1 MRNKG
6 YLKILTIQYGGSQR
20 REFLPGDNLE
30 FHDNGLEGSDAKE
43 FKRLIRDLPRI
54 RKAAGDKAYSSR
66 VNCQA
71 VADKGGK
78 PFLCFKANATA
89 KAKGYPAW
97 QISFEA
103 YSNNKDEWMDEY
115 HIGNPSLGKLPV
127 IPSTDRELPNPPVSV
142 YALQ

>member
-1 MRNKG
+1 MHF
-6 YLKILTIQYGGSQR
+6 TITGWK
-20 REFLPGDNLE
+20 
-30 FHDNGLEGSDAKE
+30 GSDAKE
-43 FKRLIRDLPRI
+43 FKRLIKDLPCI

-103 YSNNKDEWMDEY
+103 YSSIKMNGWTSEKKN
-115 HIGNPSLGKLPV
+115 S
-127 IPSTDRELPNPPVSV
+127 
-142 YALQ
+142 